1 MPVGPYEDFP
11 TCIAAIMRKEDVDRE
26 AASAICG
33 KMEKQAASKVEV
45 LPKVE
50 DKLYIKTFLID
61 ASISG
66 NSWGVI

>member
-33 KMEKQAASKVEV
+33 KMEKQAAKVEV
-45 LPKVE
+45 LSQSENPKTINYTS
-50 DKLYIKTFLID
+50 KPF
-61 ASISG
+61 
-66 NSWGVI
+66 